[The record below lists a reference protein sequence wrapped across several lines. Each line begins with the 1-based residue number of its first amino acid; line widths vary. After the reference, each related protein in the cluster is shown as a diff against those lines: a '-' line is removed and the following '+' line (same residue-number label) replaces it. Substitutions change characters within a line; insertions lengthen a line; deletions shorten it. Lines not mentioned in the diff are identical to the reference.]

1 MLSVTEGRE
10 FYRKGKKGGSAL
22 VCARG
27 FRPTAADEGSFLL
40 EDYVRGGGRSYFCVY
55 HTTGSNFACA
65 IDCSSASATCSRSIN
80 TITHRPTCGRAFRL
94 MRFEAPQPTSW

>member
-40 EDYVRGGGRSYFCVY
+40 EDYVRGGVGPTFVCTILPVVTLPVRLTARPLALPAHGRS
-55 HTTGSNFACA
+55 
-65 IDCSSASATCSRSIN
+65 IR
-80 TITHRPTCGRAFRL
+80 
-94 MRFEAPQPTSW
+94 